1 MEKRFTVTNNATG
14 RAYTIY
20 GHEWNTLES
29 VWLSQKYWFM
39 TGSSVTIADENGNS
53 QVFVRE

>member
-14 RAYTIY
+14 RAYTVY
-20 GHEWNTLES
+20 GHEWDTLES
-29 VWLSQKYWFM
+29 VWLSQKCWFM
-39 TGSSVTIADENGNS
+39 TESSVTIADENGNS

>member
-1 MEKRFTVTNNATG
+1 MEKRFTVTNNATSSS
-14 RAYTIY
+14 YTVY

-29 VWLSQKYWFM
+29 IWLSEKSWFM
-39 TGSSVTIADENGNS
+39 TGSSITITDENGNS